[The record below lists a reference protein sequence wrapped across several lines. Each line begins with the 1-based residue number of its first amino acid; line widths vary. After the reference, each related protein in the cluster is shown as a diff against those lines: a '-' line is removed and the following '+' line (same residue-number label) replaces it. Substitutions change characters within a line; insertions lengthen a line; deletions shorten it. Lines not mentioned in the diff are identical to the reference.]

1 MGEGVV
7 KSQGRPWATPGHERP
22 RATGL
27 GQPAALVYNA
37 AGQGER
43 RKVPAVLLP
52 GPWCGNRKAVRFSR
66 PGGLSLFGWGFALA
80 PVVFHDTRIPQ
91 VNVLLCPV
99 FSRWPIFFCAY
110 LWCLPLLKLL
120 Y

>member
-7 KSQGRPWATPGHERP
+7 KTQGRPWATPRHERP
-22 RATGL
+22 RATWL

-66 PGGLSLFGWGFALA
+66 PGGLSLLGWGFALA